1 MLARLIKSDSLRSAV
16 AFAGGG
22 VGFAAGNIL
31 LAKILS
37 PASFGVVTLA
47 LALNQFGL
55 TFGPFG
61 LEVVANRHRPRVDR
75 RLALLAFSAATITA
89 IGVAV
94 IAGAYYHL
102 SAAIVALILAMVI
115 GSATNRV
122 CVALFQGEG
131 HFRSAMSLSQVHNYV
146 LLVVAVLAAVLVIHN
161 DIFVVGIVAAAYVLS
176 SGLGWW
182 WARRAVNAG
191 REQINSVLAL
201 REGAAALGIGVA
213 VQLLSQFERLAIPK
227 IGSLPMLGT
236 YAVLAAVVG
245 SPFRMLQAGT
255 SFSLLPRL
263 RSVSSGAAAR
273 SVLLREGAAAASV
286 SAVSIIV
293 VIVAAPWIFRNLL
306 SGKYIIGWDL
316 IWASIAVGMLKV
328 WEGFSTT
335 AVTACGS
342 AKSLVAI
349 SVLAWICLVIAA
361 AGMVYGSRYGLVG
374 ILYGVGLAWVLL
386 ALGGTLLAVR
396 SFKTRFAAPP

>member
-1 MLARLIKSDSLRSAV
+1 MLSRLFKSDALKSAI

-31 LAKILS
+31 LAKVLS

-75 RLALLAFSAATITA
+75 RLATLAFSAATLTA
-89 IGVAV
+89 IGVAL
-94 IAGAYYHL
+94 IASLYYNL
-102 SAAIVALILAMVI
+102 SAAIVVLMLLMVI

-122 CVALFQGEG
+122 CVALFQGEN
-131 HFRSAMSLSQVHNYV
+131 HFRWAMSLSQVHNYV
-146 LLVVAVLAAVLVIHN
+146 LLIAAVLAAVLIIHN
-161 DIFVVGIVAAAYVLS
+161 NVFVVSIVAAAYVMS

-182 WARRAVNAG
+182 WAHRAVNTG
-191 REQINSVLAL
+191 REPIHAALAL

-255 SFSLLPRL
+255 TFSLLPRL
-263 RSVSSGAAAR
+263 RTAKNAAAAR
-273 SVLLREGAAAASV
+273 HVLLRESGAALVV
-286 SAVSIIV
+286 SAASIIV
-293 VIVAAPWIFRNLL
+293 VLVAAPWVFRNLL
-306 SGKYIIGWDL
+306 AGKYVIGWDL
-316 IWASIAVGMLKV
+316 IWVSIAVGMLKV

-335 AVTACGS
+335 AVAACGS
-342 AKSLVAI
+342 ARALFAI
-349 SVLAWICLVIAA
+349 SILAWICLVVAGAA
-361 AGMVYGSRYGLVG
+361 MVYGSRYGLVG
-374 ILYGVGLAWVLL
+374 ILCGVGAAWVLL
-386 ALGGTLLAVR
+386 TVGGTYLAVR
-396 SFKTRFAAPP
+396 SFRARFAVAS